1 MKYLSIAMICL
12 LFGACADV
20 ESKIGQKTTI
30 EVDQKFDAGEVIK
43 GEIINAKFS
52 IKNTGSY
59 PLIISTVSP
68 SCSCTVPSYP
78 EEPIQPGES
87 GEIVAQVNTDK
98 ASGTIN
104 KTIMIV
110 ANTEEPIEPLVIHAI
125 VRRN

>member
-1 MKYLSIAMICL
+1 MSIAFICL
-12 LFGACADV
+12 LLASCSET

-30 EVDQKFDAGEVIK
+30 EVEQKFDAGEVIK
-43 GEIINAKFS
+43 GEIINAKFT
-52 IKNTGSY
+52 IKNTGNY

-68 SCSCTVPSYP
+68 SCACTVPSYP
-78 EEPIQPGES
+78 EDPIQPGDS

-110 ANTEEPIEPLVIHAI
+110 ANTEQPIEPLVIHAI
-125 VRRN
+125 VLRN